1 MLTFFAIQLD
11 LLLAFSS
18 LLAYI
23 RSHML
28 RRVPVRLLL
37 VVCLLA
43 STAYPKDQPA
53 QVIVWPESGTPVL
66 RFSFGKFKEVGSIGS
81 ERTFMTDTTAENLWG
96 KVISNASFSL
106 YLFDKNKVRIGE
118 GLINVSSVGVG
129 QTVKFQ
135 TTIAASGAPASV
147 SLVAKYLPPEL
158 GPARPPR
165 TVSMTVNSVP
175 QGAALKVD
183 GREAGTTP
191 KIVQLGVGKHLL
203 EFSKEGFN
211 AGRFPMEIGPDDVS
225 GGSVSYELGA
235 SAHDTIE
242 LRDGT
247 VLSGD
252 LQSVSATQV
261 VVRAGGKDL
270 SYDRNQ
276 VKKIMM
282 VERDVIQPEP
292 VAQPV
297 PAPAHP

>member
-1 MLTFFAIQLD
+1 MSQRLRLRV
-11 LLLAFSS
+11 LLALFLMASA
-18 LLAYI
+18 AY
-23 RSHML
+23 
-28 RRVPVRLLL
+28 
-37 VVCLLA
+37 A
-43 STAYPKDQPA
+43 KDQPA

-66 RFSFGKFKEVGSIGS
+66 RFSFGKFKEVGSVGS

-96 KVISNASFSL
+96 KLISNASFSL

-118 GLINVSSVGVG
+118 GMINLSSVSPGE
-129 QTVKFQ
+129 TVKFQ

-147 SLVAKYLPPEL
+147 SLVAKYLPAEL

-165 TVSMTVNSVP
+165 TISITVNSVP

-183 GREAGTTP
+183 DKEAGTTP
-191 KIVQLGVGKHLL
+191 KIVQLGVGKHML
-203 EFSKEGFN
+203 EFNKEGFN
-211 AGRFPMEIGPDDVS
+211 PGRFPMEIGADDAS

-252 LQSVSATQV
+252 LQSVSATDV
-261 VVRAGGKDL
+261 VIRAGGKDL

-276 VKKIMM
+276 VKRIML
-282 VERDVIQPEP
+282 VERAVAPPTP
-292 VAQPV
+292 VAQPAQ
-297 PAPAHP
+297 PHP

>member
-1 MLTFFAIQLD
+1 
-11 LLLAFSS
+11 
-18 LLAYI
+18 
-23 RSHML
+23 L
-28 RRVPVRLLL
+28 RVLL
-37 VVCLLA
+37 VIFLLA
-43 STAYPKDQPA
+43 SFAPAKDQPA
-53 QVIVWPESGTPVL
+53 QVIVWPDSGTPVL
-66 RFSFGKFKEVGSIGS
+66 RFSFGKFKEVGSVGS
-81 ERTFMTDTTAENLWG
+81 ERTFMIDTTAENLWG
-96 KVISNASFSL
+96 KVISSASFSL

-118 GLINVSSVGVG
+118 GMISLSSVGAKE
-129 QTVKFQ
+129 TVKFQ

-147 SLVAKYLPPEL
+147 SLVAKYLPAEL

-165 TVSMTVNSVP
+165 TVSITVNSVP

-183 GREAGTTP
+183 DKEAGTTP
-191 KIVQLGVGKHLL
+191 KIVQLSVGKHML
-203 EFSKEGFN
+203 EFSKDGFN
-211 AGRFPMEIGPDDVS
+211 AGHFPMEISGDDAS

-252 LQSVSATQV
+252 LQSVSASEV

-276 VKKIMM
+276 VKRIML
-282 VERDVIQPEP
+282 VERGEVQQTP

-297 PAPAHP
+297 QPHP

>member
-1 MLTFFAIQLD
+1 MPPRPHLRV
-11 LLLAFSS
+11 LLAIF
-18 LLAYI
+18 
-23 RSHML
+23 
-28 RRVPVRLLL
+28 
-37 VVCLLA
+37 LLA
-43 STAYPKDQPA
+43 STAYAKDPPG

-66 RFSFGKFKEVGSIGS
+66 RFSFGKFKEVGSVGS

-96 KVISNASFSL
+96 KVISSASFSL

-118 GLINVSSVGVG
+118 GMISLTSVGAKE
-129 QTVKFQ
+129 TVKFQ
-135 TTIAASGAPASV
+135 TTIAASGSPASV
-147 SLVAKYLPPEL
+147 SLVAKYLPADM

-165 TVSMTVNSVP
+165 TVSITVNSVP
-175 QGAALKVD
+175 QGAVLKVD
-183 GREAGTTP
+183 DKEAGTTP
-191 KIVQLGVGKHLL
+191 KVVQLGVGKHML

-211 AGRFPMEIGPDDVS
+211 AGHFPMEIGGDDAS

-252 LQSVSATQV
+252 LQSISASEM

-276 VKKIMM
+276 VKRILL
-282 VERDVIQPEP
+282 VERGEGQQTP

-297 PAPAHP
+297 QPHP